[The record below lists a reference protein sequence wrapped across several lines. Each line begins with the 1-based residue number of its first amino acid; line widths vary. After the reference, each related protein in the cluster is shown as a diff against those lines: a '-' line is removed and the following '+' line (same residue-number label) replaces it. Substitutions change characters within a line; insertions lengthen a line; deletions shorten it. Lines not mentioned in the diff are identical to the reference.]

1 MAQPRKAEPRK
12 RGLRW
17 GLLTLL
23 FLGIVVASIIA
34 SNLQQHYT
42 VLTLLGLIVGFGGA
56 GYCSWQ
62 GLKGFSWLPR

>member
-1 MAQPRKAEPRK
+1 MAEPR
-12 RGLRW
+12 RRSMRW

-34 SNLQQHYT
+34 SNAQQRYT
-42 VLTLLGLIVGFGGA
+42 ALTLAGIIVGFGGA

>member
-1 MAQPRKAEPRK
+1 MAEPGR
-12 RGLRW
+12 RTVRW

-34 SNLQQHYT
+34 SNAQRGYT

-62 GLKGFSWLPR
+62 GLKGVSWLPR